1 MAAPQKHD
9 DNVLTRAWCVCG
21 LVVSWIFGIS
31 SLLAGGICVY
41 LEVRDGNAAHII
53 LSHTWREVLPLGLNI
68 LVTLLNDS
76 MGYVHTCSLRWSL
89 QREGKLDFN
98 SNLRLLTAP
107 THSRANG
114 VIPNAVYLLGI
125 VLSYGST
132 SLIFLSLNPEL
143 ARLLGKAYDRADIDG
158 VHINA
163 VALLTLGAGFLLQ
176 AIITNWALL
185 ETNIPTW
192 SSNPLDVARA
202 CTVDEHDGQRVEP
215 RIGRC
220 MMSVHLAEQDAR
232 CCKPTPKQGR
242 MIMAHSHVRRI
253 LILLWILPV
262 LSGIWGGAVYG
273 YLLKG
278 SRNGVFGRSWSL
290 LPVFTGSTDSNCS
303 THQCTD
309 GTSVLNVGW
318 SAANGAA
325 GTVGAVFLIM
335 AFQSIITLALHCAE
349 LIVNLSRD
357 EGVYRALIGPRGT
370 NGHYNSVHA
379 AVTSWQTLFLFALK
393 AGVHWMFGLAIN
405 LQFQLGVNMHPPQI
419 IYFSAFTLA
428 AAIFGLLLS
437 VWRPRGYLPASYG
450 HIQTMADVVDDWADS
465 GCMFWGEKVAG
476 NPGYTGTSTHR
487 LKQPDE
493 RMWYGGQRD
502 VRHSG
507 TRISA
512 VPTELHNLGPSPA
525 PDFHTPPPNPPT
537 APPYSA
543 QHNTFAQWVQQG
555 QTQNRPS
562 HNSLNSAYSGVSG
575 HSGYSGHS
583 AQSSQPFLSGYN
595 RGW

>member
-1 MAAPQKHD
+1 
-9 DNVLTRAWCVCG
+9 
-21 LVVSWIFGIS
+21 
-31 SLLAGGICVY
+31 
-41 LEVRDGNAAHII
+41 
-53 LSHTWREVLPLGLNI
+53 
-68 LVTLLNDS
+68 

-107 THSRANG
+107 THSRPNG
-114 VIPNAVYLLGI
+114 VIPNAVYLAGI

-143 ARLLGKAYDRADIDG
+143 ARLLGKEYDSADING

-163 VALLTLGAGFLLQ
+163 TALFTLGGGFLLQ
-176 AIITNWALL
+176 AIITNWALA

-202 CTVDEHDGQRVEP
+202 CTVDEHDGYRVEP

-220 MMSVHLAEQDAR
+220 MMGVHLAKEDAR
-232 CCKPTPKQGR
+232 CSKPRPKQQP
-242 MIMAHSHVRRI
+242 MITAHSRVRCI
-253 LILLWILPV
+253 LILLWILPI
-262 LSGIWGGAVYG
+262 LSGIWGGGVYA

-278 SRNGVFGRSWSL
+278 PKNGVFGRSWSL
-290 LPVFTGSTDSNCS
+290 LPFFTGGTDSNCV
-303 THQCTD
+303 TRQCTD

-318 SAANGAA
+318 SASNGAA

-335 AFQSIITLALHCAE
+335 GFQSVVTLSLHCAE
-349 LIVNLSRD
+349 LIVNLARD
-357 EGVYRALIGPRGT
+357 ETVYRALIGPRGT
-370 NGHYNSVHA
+370 NGHYNSILA
-379 AVTSWQTLFLFALK
+379 AFTSWRTMFLFALK

-419 IYFSAFTLA
+419 FYFAGFSLA

-437 VWRPRGYLPASYG
+437 VWCPSGYLPASYG
-450 HIQTMADVVDDWADS
+450 HIQTIADVVDEWADS
-465 GCMFWGEKVAG
+465 GCMFWGEKYAG

-487 LKQPDE
+487 LPQPDE
-493 RMWYGGQRD
+493 RRWYGGQHD
-502 VRHSG
+502 HRHSR

-512 VPTELHNLGPSPA
+512 VPTELRNLSPA
-525 PDFHTPPPNPPT
+525 PTTPMVQFPSLQPPSQDP
-537 APPYSA
+537 APY
-543 QHNTFAQWVQQG
+543 VQQ
-555 QTQNRPS
+555 QQNPWAHQAQNRPS
-562 HNSLNSAYSGVSG
+562 HNSLSSAYSGYSG
-575 HSGYSGHS
+575 SSGYSN
-583 AQSSQPFLSGYN
+583 QSTQPFLFGQE